1 MQQLTN
7 LKSVRAAHAAFVLS
21 RRKRPMTASPRPVRV
36 CFVID
41 ELVPAGTEGQ
51 LLALIRHLDRRHVW
65 PYLCLL
71 RGDNPVSQ
79 ALEPDDCPILRLG
92 VGSLHHPRTLL
103 RMGRFLRFLHRERI
117 DVVQTYFADSSY
129 FGIFTAW
136 LAGVPHRIRT
146 RNNVGHWLTPL
157 HRRMGRLLNAFTT
170 QTIANCAAARQALL
184 TAEQPRPETVLVLE
198 NGVDLDRFRTVP
210 PQAARLAAAPRIGVV
225 ANLRPVKGLDVFV
238 RAAALV
244 HTRHPQ
250 AVFTVAGEGELRKA
264 LEQQAAAAG
273 LAEHFSLPGS
283 VVDVPDFLAGL
294 DVAVLCSHAEG
305 MSNALLEYMAAGR
318 AIVATRVGAA
328 PELIADGVHGLL
340 VPPGDAPKLAEAI
353 TRLLED
359 RELAQRL
366 GAAAQRRAHQRY
378 SREAMVRRFEEF
390 YLSLVP
396 DAVDMGRP
404 PSSTFCPEPV
414 HDACTS
420 RNVC

>member
-7 LKSVRAAHAAFVLS
+7 PKTVIASRAACVFSQREH
-21 RRKRPMTASPRPVRV
+21 RRAASPRPVRV

-41 ELVPAGTEGQ
+41 ELALAGTESQ
-51 LLALIRHLDRRHVW
+51 LLALIRHLDRHRIW

-71 RGDNPVSQ
+71 RGDNPLSQ

-103 RMGRFLRFLHRERI
+103 RMGRFVRFLRREHI

-129 FGIFTAW
+129 FGILGAW

-146 RNNVGHWLTPL
+146 RNNLGHWLTPF
-157 HRRMGRLLNAFTT
+157 HRRMSRLLNFFTT
-170 QTIANCAAARQALL
+170 QILTNCEAARQALL
-184 TAEQPRPETVLVLE
+184 EAEQPRPEMVCVLE
-198 NGVDLDRFRTVP
+198 NGVDLERFRNLP
-210 PQAARLAAAPRIGVV
+210 PLTARSATGKWHVGVV

-244 HTRHPQ
+244 HARHPQ
-250 AVFTVAGEGELRKA
+250 TVFTVAGEGPLRTV
-264 LEQQAAAAG
+264 LQQQAAAEG

-283 VVDVPDFLAGL
+283 VADVPSFLASL

-318 AIVATRVGAA
+318 AIVATQVGAA
-328 PELIADGVHGLL
+328 PELIVDGVHGLL
-340 VPPGDAPKLAEAI
+340 VPPGDAPKLAGAI
-353 TRLLED
+353 QRLLED

-366 GAAAQRRAHQRY
+366 GTAARQRAWERY
-378 SREAMVRRFEEF
+378 SRTAMIRRF
-390 YLSLVP
+390 
-396 DAVDMGRP
+396 
-404 PSSTFCPEPV
+404 
-414 HDACTS
+414 
-420 RNVC
+420 

>member
-7 LKSVRAAHAAFVLS
+7 PKTVIASRAACVFSQREH
-21 RRKRPMTASPRPVRV
+21 RRAASPRPVRV

-41 ELVPAGTEGQ
+41 ELALAGTESQ
-51 LLALIRHLDRRHVW
+51 LLALIRHLDRHRIW

-71 RGDNPVSQ
+71 RGDNPLSQ

-103 RMGRFLRFLHRERI
+103 RMGRFVRFLRREHI

-129 FGIFTAW
+129 FGILGAW

-146 RNNVGHWLTPL
+146 RNNLGHWLTPL
-157 HRRMGRLLNAFTT
+157 HRRLGRLLNAFTT
-170 QTIANCAAARQALL
+170 QTIANCQAARQALL
-184 TAEQPRPETVLVLE
+184 AAEQPRPETVLVLE
-198 NGVDLDRFRTVP
+198 NGVDLDRFRDLP
-210 PQAARLAAAPRIGVV
+210 PLTERPISERPHVGMV
-225 ANLRPVKGLDVFV
+225 ANLRPIKGLDVFV
-238 RAAALV
+238 RAVALV
-244 HTRHPQ
+244 HARHPR
-250 AVFTVAGEGELRKA
+250 AIFTVAGEGELRA
-264 LEQQAAAAG
+264 TLEQQAAAEG

-283 VVDVPDFLAGL
+283 VVDVPGFLSGL

-340 VPPGDAPKLAEAI
+340 VPPGDAGKLAEAI
-353 TRLLED
+353 ARLLAD

-366 GAAAQRRAHQRY
+366 GEAARRRVEECY
-378 SREAMVRRFEEF
+378 SRAAMIRRFEEF
-390 YLSLVP
+390 YLSLT
-396 DAVDMGRP
+396 AAKLMNKK
-404 PSSTFCPEPV
+404 STEERTWPI
-414 HDACTS
+414 S
-420 RNVC
+420 